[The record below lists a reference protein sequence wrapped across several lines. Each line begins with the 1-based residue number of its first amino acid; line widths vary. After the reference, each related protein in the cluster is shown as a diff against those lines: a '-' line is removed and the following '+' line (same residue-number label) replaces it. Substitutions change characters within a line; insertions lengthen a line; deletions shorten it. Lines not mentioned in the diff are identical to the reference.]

1 MLPCPTRTGLAA
13 CAASLLLAGCVGENG
28 FPSLAVRPAERG
40 LSTAEPIHPPVAVP
54 SEPALVQRVAA
65 LRGQAAEGDR
75 TFEAVYG
82 GAASAVAAAG
92 ASGTESWVA
101 AQQALSRLEAAR
113 AGTVSALR
121 ELDQLAL
128 ERAAIATN
136 EGDFA
141 VIEAALVEV
150 ERLAAAQ
157 RTRWEG
163 LRDRLAR

>member
-1 MLPCPTRTGLAA
+1 VR
-13 CAASLLLAGCVGENG
+13 EDG

-40 LSTAEPIHPPVAVP
+40 LSTAEPVHPPVAVP

-65 LRGQAAEGDR
+65 LRQQAAEGDR
-75 TFEAVYG
+75 AFDAAFGPV
-82 GAASAVAAAG
+82 ASAVAAAG
-92 ASGTESWVA
+92 DSGTESWVA

-113 AGTVSALR
+113 VGTAGALR

-128 ERAAIATN
+128 ERAAVATN

-141 VIEAALVEV
+141 AIEAALAEV
-150 ERLAAAQ
+150 ETLAAAQ
-157 RTRWEG
+157 RTRWET